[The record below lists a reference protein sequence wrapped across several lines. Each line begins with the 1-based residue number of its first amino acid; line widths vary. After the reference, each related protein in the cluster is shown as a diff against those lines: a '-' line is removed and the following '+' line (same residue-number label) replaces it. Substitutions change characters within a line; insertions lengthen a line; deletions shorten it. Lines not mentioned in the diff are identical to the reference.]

1 MRWILL
7 LPPTIAGGL
16 VLCGVGVLTYVILI
30 SPPIADSGP
39 LRLREDV
46 THICLGFTSSYCD
59 ETVGPSP
66 ALYRMGPWKPC
77 GMDFITS
84 PPKVAVLLVPHECDL
99 PKPKD
104 PEDLPDVPALTAR
117 AYELKGTYP

>member
-1 MRWILL
+1 M
-7 LPPTIAGGL
+7 
-16 VLCGVGVLTYVILI
+16 LCGVGVLTYVILI

-39 LRLREDV
+39 LRLHEDV
-46 THICLGFTSSYCD
+46 THICLGFTASYCD

-84 PPKVAVLLVPHECDL
+84 PPKVAVLLVRMNVTCPN
-99 PKPKD
+99 PKTPKTFLMC
-104 PEDLPDVPALTAR
+104 PL
-117 AYELKGTYP
+117 